1 TKTLTHIGTCFSTHH
16 LMFAEDARHTLWTS
30 GGGSVVGWLDT
41 TTLEETGDEMKAQ
54 GWTPLVLD
62 TNGNGKRDAY
72 VEPDAPL
79 DPTKDKRIVAPFYGV
94 APSPLDNSIW
104 GSVLGMPGALVRIVP
119 GPDPANT
126 ALSEIYEVPFN
137 DAKASGQ

>member
-79 DPTKDKRIVAPFYGV
+79 DPAKDRRYGRGGLLRRLAAPAGPE
-94 APSPLDNSIW
+94 A
-104 GSVLGMPGALVRIVP
+104 GSALR
-119 GPDPANT
+119 
-126 ALSEIYEVPFN
+126 F
-137 DAKASGQ
+137 